1 MNELMVH
8 HEKNITG
15 YWEYNSHTG
24 KSTSGKSAFKE
35 MKQYAA
41 DNGYA
46 SILLIRGRNEKTIN
60 L

>member
-1 MNELMVH
+1 MVH